1 MPLILPKVEEAC
13 PHGLAP
19 TTSTTIQLALGDA
32 IAMALLERRGFTP
45 AHFHQFH
52 PGGKL
57 GAQLL
62 TVGDL
67 MKRAPDLPLVRV
79 DQDMS
84 SAVLTMTSHNLG
96 CAVVVDEAGTLA
108 GIVTDG
114 DLRRHMSPD
123 LMRRPV
129 VEIMTRDPLVTGPD
143 VLASAALAILNERKI
158 LVIVVV
164 EKDRPIGV
172 LHMHG
177 LLAAGIA

>member
-67 MKRAPDLPLVRV
+67 MKRAPDLPLVR
-79 DQDMS
+79 
-84 SAVLTMTSHNLG
+84 AGAGHGRGHLTMTSHSLG
-96 CAVVVDEAGTLA
+96 CAVVVDAAGDA
-108 GIVTDG
+108 GRD
-114 DLRRHMSPD
+114 RHR
-123 LMRRPV
+123 RRPAPPHV
-129 VEIMTRDPLVTGPD
+129 AR
-143 VLASAALAILNERKI
+143 
-158 LVIVVV
+158 
-164 EKDRPIGV
+164 
-172 LHMHG
+172 HHG
-177 LLAAGIA
+177 ADAWPS